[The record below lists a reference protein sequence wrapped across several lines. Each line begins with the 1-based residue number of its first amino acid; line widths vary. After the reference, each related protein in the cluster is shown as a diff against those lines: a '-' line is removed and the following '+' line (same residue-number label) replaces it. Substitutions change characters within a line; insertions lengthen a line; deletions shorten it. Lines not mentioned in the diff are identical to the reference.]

1 MPDIRKMLEQSRV
14 IAVVGLS
21 ARTDRPSHDVAKYL
35 QEQGYRI
42 VPVNPNLQE
51 PVLGEQPY
59 PDLDSV
65 PYKVDIVDIFRRS
78 EEVPDVVEAALRID
92 APAVWIQLG
101 IINADAAEK
110 ARAAGIQV
118 VMDQCI
124 KVEHNA
130 LLSSGAFTP
139 RGASAVEG

>member
-1 MPDIRKMLEQSRV
+1 MPDIREMLEQSRV

-21 ARTDRPSHDVAKYL
+21 ARADRPSHDVAKYL

-42 VPVNPNLQE
+42 VSVNPNLQE
-51 PVLGEQPY
+51 RVLGEQPY

-78 EEVPDVVEAALRID
+78 EEVPDVVEAALRIG

-101 IINADAAEK
+101 IINEDAAEK
-110 ARAAGIQV
+110 ARAAGVQV
-118 VMDQCI
+118 VMDRCI

-130 LLSSGAFTP
+130 LLSSGALTS